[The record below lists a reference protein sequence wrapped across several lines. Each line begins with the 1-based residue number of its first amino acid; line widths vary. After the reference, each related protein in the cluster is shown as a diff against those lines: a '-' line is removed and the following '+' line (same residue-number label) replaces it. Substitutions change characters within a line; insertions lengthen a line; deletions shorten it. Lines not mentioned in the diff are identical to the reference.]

1 MITQS
6 RTVPR
11 TLGLIGTGLI
21 TSMQIRLWQG
31 AMKAAQA
38 NDMRLV
44 FYPAAYN
51 VPSYPF
57 NPRSQVLFELL
68 DADHVDG
75 LLIWHAGV
83 LEGIGIE
90 QGEHFFDRYADIPLM
105 TIGGKLKD
113 HPDLSIDN
121 YQGVRA
127 AVEHLIKVHN
137 RRNIA
142 VIRGPVGHSDADE
155 RYRAYVETL
164 RANGLSPDPKYEAES
179 LFELQTAAEMAE
191 AAMTRWLRDEHRQ
204 LDAVVTASDYM
215 ALAAVSA
222 IEAHGL
228 RVPEDIAVVG
238 FDDVDD
244 AQANIPSITT
254 VRQPFYELG
263 YEGMEMLMALVDGQA
278 LPARSLIPAQL
289 IIRESCGCLGNTFSW
304 STALAETQSRSDASA
319 WQSTGG
325 PFPNEL
331 VVVARELSL
340 PPETVRKMTSLL
352 KSEHAATASDSFL
365 SLLRQYLLETMR
377 SNYNAVTWQ
386 NLISALRRYRLSTS
400 NGKLGDDEEVL
411 FNQAHGL
418 VTDIA
423 QRGRIRQLIKT
434 ERQIGVLRR
443 TSEALIT
450 SFGEQL
456 LLDTLSEELPKLEFP
471 SFFLS
476 LFDDPA
482 QPAAS
487 SRLILAYDRGHRLD
501 LPPEGIHFPTPQLVP
516 TPLRS
521 ERLTAPLVVEPL
533 YFGVQLQ
540 GILVLEVG
548 PAEGNIYE
556 NLRAEISSAL
566 QGSTLLRQVQEHA
579 AQLQERVKE
588 RTSELT
594 QTVALLQAEN
604 AERKRAEAEIIQ
616 LNAQL
621 EQRVLDRTAQLQNAN
636 RELEAFS
643 YSVSHDLRAPL
654 RAMNGFSSTLIN
666 QYAADLPEKARYYL
680 ERVQAN
686 AQRMGVLIDDL
697 LALSR
702 FGRGELHLRMVN
714 MNDLV
719 EQVLRQI
726 SSQFD
731 TSQAQFV
738 IGELPACQADV
749 SLLEQV
755 LINLI
760 SNAIK
765 YSSKVRQP
773 CIEIGCI
780 QEDTRNVYYVK
791 DNGAGFDMQYAGK
804 LFGIFQRLHSETDFE
819 GIGIGLAIVKRI
831 VTRHGGR
838 VWAEGA
844 VNRGAIFYFTI
855 GDQITP
861 ADHWNKG
868 KDSN

>member
-1 MITQS
+1 
-6 RTVPR
+6 
-11 TLGLIGTGLI
+11 
-21 TSMQIRLWQG
+21 MQNQLWQG
-31 AMKAAQA
+31 AMKAAQTHG
-38 NDMRLV
+38 MRLV
-44 FYPAAYN
+44 FYPVAYN
-51 VPSYPF
+51 VISYPF
-57 NPRSQVLFELL
+57 NHRSQVVFELL

-83 LEGIGIE
+83 LEGLGIE
-90 QGEHFFDRYADIPLM
+90 QGEHFFDRYADIPLL

-113 HPDLSIDN
+113 YPDLSIDN

-127 AVEHLIKVHN
+127 TVEHLVKVHH
-137 RRNIA
+137 RRYIG
-142 VIRGPVGHSDADE
+142 VIRGPVGHPDADE

-179 LFELQTAAEMAE
+179 LFELQFAAETAE
-191 AAMTRWLRDEHRQ
+191 AVITRWLRDEHRQ
-204 LDAVVTASDYM
+204 LDAVVTGSDYM

-263 YEGMEMLMALVDGQA
+263 YEGLEKLIALIDGQT

-289 IIRESCGCLGNTFSW
+289 VIRESCGCLGNTFSW
-304 STALAETQSRSDASA
+304 SMALAEHQFRSDMTA
-319 WQSTGG
+319 WQALKGQ
-325 PFPNEL
+325 FPNEL
-331 VVVARELSL
+331 VVVAKELKL
-340 PPETVRKMTSLL
+340 APEAVRKMASLL
-352 KSEHAATASDSFL
+352 EGEHLATASAGFL
-365 SLLRQYLLETMR
+365 AMLRQYLLEAMR
-377 SNYNAVTWQ
+377 SNLNVVMWQ
-386 NLISALRRYRLSTS
+386 NMISALRRYRLSIS
-400 NGKLGDDEEVL
+400 DGRLGDDGEVL
-411 FNQAHGL
+411 FDQAYVL

-423 QRGRIRQLIKT
+423 QRARIRQLIKT
-434 ERQIGVLRR
+434 ERQIQVLGL

-456 LLDTLSEELPKLEFP
+456 LLDTLSEKLPKLEFP

-487 SRLILAYDRGHRLD
+487 ARLILAYDRGRRLD
-501 LPPEGIHFPTPQLVP
+501 LPPEGICFPTSQLVP
-516 TPLRS
+516 ESLRS

-533 YFGVQLQ
+533 YFGDQPQ

-548 PAEGNIYE
+548 PLEGNIYE

-579 AQLQERVKE
+579 TQLQERVKE

-594 QTVALLQAEN
+594 QAVALLQAEN

-686 AQRMGVLIDDL
+686 AQRMSVLIDDL

-702 FGRGELHLRMVN
+702 LGRQELRLRTIN
-714 MNDLV
+714 MNELV
-719 EQVLRQI
+719 EQVLRQV
-726 SSQFD
+726 SSQID

-738 IGELPACQADV
+738 VGELPACQADI

-760 SNAIK
+760 SNAVK
-765 YSSKVRQP
+765 YSSKASQP
-773 CIEIGCI
+773 RIEIGCR
-780 QEDTRNVYYVK
+780 QENTQQIYYVK
-791 DNGAGFDMQYAGK
+791 DNGAGFDMQYAEK

-819 GIGIGLAIVKRI
+819 GTGIGLAIVKRI

-838 VWAEGA
+838 IWAEGA
-844 VNRGAIFYFTI
+844 VNQGATFYFTI

-861 ADHWNKG
+861 IDHWNQR
-868 KDSN
+868 KDSKRA

>member
-1 MITQS
+1 M
-6 RTVPR
+6 
-11 TLGLIGTGLI
+11 
-21 TSMQIRLWQG
+21 
-31 AMKAAQA
+31 
-38 NDMRLV
+38 
-44 FYPAAYN
+44 
-51 VPSYPF
+51 
-57 NPRSQVLFELL
+57 

-75 LLIWHAGV
+75 LLVWHAGI
-83 LEGIGIE
+83 LEGIGVE
-90 QGEHFFDRYADIPLM
+90 QGEHFFDRYADIPLL

-113 HPDLSIDN
+113 YPDLSIDN

-127 AVEHLIKVHN
+127 AVEHLIRVHQ
-137 RRNIA
+137 RRQIG
-142 VIRGPVGHSDADE
+142 VIRGPVGHADADE
-155 RYRAYVETL
+155 RYRACVETL

-179 LFELQTAAEMAE
+179 LFELQTAAETAE
-191 AAMTRWLRDEHRQ
+191 AILTRWLRDKPRQ
-204 LDAVVTASDYM
+204 LDAIVTASDYM

-263 YEGMEMLMALVDGQA
+263 YAGTEMLAALIDGQT

-289 IIRESCGCLGNTFSW
+289 IIRESCGCLGNTFAW
-304 STALAETQSRSDASA
+304 STSLTENQSQSDATV
-319 WQSTGG
+319 WQAPAG

-331 VVVARELSL
+331 VIVAKELGLS
-340 PPETVRKMTSLL
+340 PESVRKMTSLL
-352 KSEHAATASDSFL
+352 KSEHAAIASDSFL
-365 SLLRQYLLETMR
+365 AMLRQYLLEAMR
-377 SNYNAVTWQ
+377 SNFNAVTWQ
-386 NLISALRRYRLSTS
+386 NLISALRRYRLSS
-400 NGKLGDDEEVL
+400 SGGKLSDDEEVL

-418 VTDIA
+418 VTDMA
-423 QRGRIRQLIKT
+423 QRARIRQLIKT

-487 SRLILAYDRGHRLD
+487 SRLILAYDSGHRLD
-501 LPPEGIHFPTPQLVP
+501 LPLEGIHFPTAQLVP
-516 TPLRS
+516 TSLRS
-521 ERLTAPLVVEPL
+521 DRLTASLVVEPL
-533 YFGVQLQ
+533 YFGDQLQ

-548 PAEGNIYE
+548 PLEGNIYE

-566 QGSTLLRQVQEHA
+566 QGSTLLRQVQDHA
-579 AQLQERVKE
+579 AQLQERVRE

-594 QTVALLQAEN
+594 QTVALLEAEN

-643 YSVSHDLRAPL
+643 YSISHDLRAPL

-686 AQRMGVLIDDL
+686 AQRMSMLIDDL

-702 FGRGELHLRMVN
+702 LGRAELHFRMVN
-714 MNDLV
+714 MQELV
-719 EQVLRQI
+719 EQVLRQVN
-726 SSQFD
+726 SQID

-760 SNAIK
+760 SNAVK
-765 YSSKVRQP
+765 YSSKVSQP
-773 CIEIGCI
+773 RIEIGCLHE
-780 QEDTRNVYYVK
+780 QAQPVYYVK
-791 DNGAGFDMQYAGK
+791 DNGAGFDMQYADK
-804 LFGIFQRLHSETDFE
+804 LFGIFQRLHSEADFE

-831 VTRHGGR
+831 VARHGGR

-844 VNRGAIFYFTI
+844 INQGATFYFTI
-855 GDQITP
+855 DDQLTP
-861 ADHWNKG
+861 AAY
-868 KDSN
+868 

>member
-1 MITQS
+1 MTTKS
-6 RTVPR
+6 RSGPR

-38 NDMRLV
+38 HDLRLV

-51 VPSYPF
+51 APSFPF

-75 LLIWHAGV
+75 LLIWHAGI
-83 LEGIGIE
+83 LEGIGVE
-90 QGEHFFDRYADIPLM
+90 QGEHFFDRYTGIPLL

-113 HPDLSIDN
+113 YPDLSIDN
-121 YQGVRA
+121 YQGVQA
-127 AVEHLIKVHN
+127 AVEHLIKVHQ
-137 RRNIA
+137 RRHFG
-142 VIRGPVGHSDADE
+142 VIRGPVGHADADE
-155 RYRAYVETL
+155 RYRACVETL
-164 RANGLSPDPKYEAES
+164 HANGLSPDPKYVADS
-179 LFELQTAAEMAE
+179 LFELQTAAETAE
-191 AAMTRWLRDEHRQ
+191 ATLTRWLRDEPRQ

-222 IEAHGL
+222 IEARGL

-263 YEGMEMLMALVDGQA
+263 YEGIKMLAALVDGQT

-304 STALAETQSRSDASA
+304 STTLAETQSQSDVTS
-319 WQSTGG
+319 WQSPGG

-331 VVVARELSL
+331 VIVAKELSL
-340 PPETVRKMTSLL
+340 SPETVRKMASLL
-352 KSEHAATASDSFL
+352 KGEHAAIASDSFL
-365 SLLRQYLLETMR
+365 STLRQYLLEAMR
-377 SNYNAVTWQ
+377 SNFNAVMWQ
-386 NLISALRRYRLSTS
+386 NLISALRRYRLSIS
-400 NGKLGDDEEVL
+400 DGKLGDDEEVL

-423 QRGRIRQLIKT
+423 QRARIRQLIKT

-487 SRLILAYDRGHRLD
+487 ARLILAYDMGHRLD
-501 LPPEGIHFPTPQLVP
+501 LPPEGMHFPTAQLIP

-566 QGSTLLRQVQEHA
+566 QGSTLLRQVQDHA
-579 AQLQERVKE
+579 VQLQERVRE

-604 AERKRAEAEIIQ
+604 IERQRAEAEIIQ

-636 RELEAFS
+636 WELEAFS

-702 FGRGELHLRMVN
+702 LGRKELHLIMVN

-719 EQVLRQI
+719 GQVLRQV
-726 SSQFD
+726 SSQID

-755 LINLI
+755 LVNLI
-760 SNAIK
+760 SNAVK
-765 YSSKVRQP
+765 YSSKVSQP
-773 CIEIGCI
+773 RIEIGCLRENA
-780 QEDTRNVYYVK
+780 QKVYYVK

-831 VTRHGGR
+831 VTRHEGQ

-844 VNRGAIFYFTI
+844 VDRGATFYFTI
-855 GDQITP
+855 GDQLSPTN
-861 ADHWNKG
+861 H
-868 KDSN
+868 

>member
-1 MITQS
+1 MTTNS
-6 RTVPR
+6 RSGPK

-21 TSMQIRLWQG
+21 TSMQTQLWRG
-31 AMKAAQA
+31 AMQAAQA
-38 NDMRLV
+38 HDMRLV
-44 FYPAAYN
+44 FYPVVYFYG
-51 VPSYPF
+51 PSYSF

-75 LLIWHAGV
+75 LLVWHAGI
-83 LEGIGIE
+83 LEGIGGE

-113 HPDLSIDN
+113 RPDLSIDN
-121 YQGVRA
+121 YYGTRA
-127 AVEHLIKVHN
+127 AVEHLIKVHQ
-137 RRNIA
+137 RRHIG

-164 RANGLSPDPKYEAES
+164 RANDLSPDPKYEAES
-179 LFELQTAAEMAE
+179 LFELETTAETVE
-191 AAMTRWLRDEHRQ
+191 ATLARWLRDEARQ
-204 LDAVVTASDYM
+204 LDAIVTASDYM
-215 ALAAVSA
+215 ALAAASA
-222 IEAHGL
+222 IELHGL

-238 FDDVDD
+238 FDDVED

-254 VRQPFYELG
+254 VRQPFFELG
-263 YEGMEMLMALVDGQA
+263 YAGMEMLMALMAGQT

-289 IIRESCGCLGNTFSW
+289 VIRESCGCAGQALTW
-304 STALAETQSRSDASA
+304 STTFVEKQAQLDLAA
-319 WQSTGG
+319 WQSPGG

-331 VVVARELSL
+331 VAIARELGLSL
-340 PPETVRKMTSLL
+340 ESVKDMTSLL
-352 KSEHAATASDSFL
+352 TGDHGATASDGFL
-365 SLLRQYLLETMR
+365 ALLRRYLLDAMR
-377 SNYNAVTWQ
+377 SNSSVVMWQ
-386 NLISALRRYRLSTS
+386 NLISALQRYTLANSD
-400 NGKLGDDEEVL
+400 GKLGEDAEAL
-411 FNQAHGL
+411 FNQAHVL
-418 VTDIA
+418 VTEIA
-423 QRGRIRQLIKT
+423 QRARIQQIIKT
-434 ERQIGVLRR
+434 ERQLGILRR
-443 TSEALIT
+443 TSEALIS

-456 LLDTLSEELPKLEFP
+456 LLATLAEDLPKLEFP

-476 LFDDPA
+476 LFDDPT
-482 QPAAS
+482 QPATS
-487 SRLILAYDRGHRLD
+487 SRLILAYDRGHRLE
-501 LPPEGIHFPTPQLVP
+501 LPPEGLHFPTRQLVP
-516 TPLRS
+516 TWLRS

-533 YFGVQLQ
+533 YFGEQLQ

-548 PAEGNIYE
+548 PAEGNLYE
-556 NLRAEISSAL
+556 NLRTEISSAL

-579 AQLQERVKE
+579 AQLQERVRE
-588 RTSELT
+588 RTSELS

-604 AERKRAEAEIIQ
+604 AERRRAEAEILQ

-686 AQRMGVLIDDL
+686 AQRMSMLIDDL

-702 FGRGELHLRMVN
+702 LGRAELHFRTVN
-714 MNDLV
+714 MQDLV
-719 EQVLRQI
+719 EQVLRQVG
-726 SSQFD
+726 SQID
-731 TSQAQFV
+731 TSQVQFV

-760 SNAIK
+760 SNAVK

-773 CIEIGCI
+773 RIEIGCMYEKA
-780 QEDTRNVYYVK
+780 QQVYYVK

-804 LFGIFQRLHSETDFE
+804 LFGIFQRLHSEADFE

-831 VTRHGGR
+831 VTRHAGQ

-844 VNRGAIFYFTI
+844 VDRGATFYFTI
-855 GDQITP
+855 GDQLTP
-861 ADHWNKG
+861 ADR
-868 KDSN
+868 